1 MRLGTKIDRYEIGE
15 KIGSGGMGQVYRAHD
30 TQLDR
35 NVAIKILRPE
45 IADNADRLRRFKLEA
60 KAASVLN
67 HPNIVTVHEIID
79 SDGEICIVYEH
90 IAGTTLREKIR
101 RNQLTYSETINVA
114 LQVTDALAASH
125 AAGIVHRDI
134 KPENIMIRH
143 DGYAKIL
150 DFGLAKHIAYEA
162 KDELDASADVQKEA
176 GLILGSASY
185 ISPEQIRNWEI
196 DERTDIWSLGVV
208 LYEMLSGKN
217 PFRGMTV
224 GDSIS
229 AILHAKPKPLDELMP
244 DVPPELNDV
253 IAKTLEK
260 DRTRRYQKINELSVD
275 LEDAHP
281 SINGHRPHRKHGRS
295 MVRNSTVELPED
307 TMEENPTL
315 HHEIDSHELIGQ
327 TGENYDG
334 GRKERSHWLSK
345 RWLRTSAAG
354 LTVQDRRR
362 SNTFRRGSN
371 LALRMVFRP
380 GKAVH
385 FFDHRRKRPSFDSG
399 S

>member
-125 AAGIVHRDI
+125 AADIVHRDI

-150 DFGLAKHIAYEA
+150 DFGLA
-162 KDELDASADVQKEA
+162 
-176 GLILGSASY
+176 
-185 ISPEQIRNWEI
+185 
-196 DERTDIWSLGVV
+196 
-208 LYEMLSGKN
+208 
-217 PFRGMTV
+217 
-224 GDSIS
+224 
-229 AILHAKPKPLDELMP
+229 
-244 DVPPELNDV
+244 
-253 IAKTLEK
+253 
-260 DRTRRYQKINELSVD
+260 
-275 LEDAHP
+275 
-281 SINGHRPHRKHGRS
+281 
-295 MVRNSTVELPED
+295 ST
-307 TMEENPTL
+307 
-315 HHEIDSHELIGQ
+315 S
-327 TGENYDG
+327 
-334 GRKERSHWLSK
+334 
-345 RWLRTSAAG
+345 
-354 LTVQDRRR
+354 
-362 SNTFRRGSN
+362 
-371 LALRMVFRP
+371 RM
-380 GKAVH
+380 
-385 FFDHRRKRPSFDSG
+385 RRKTNLTHQPMCKKKRG
-399 S
+399 